1 VSEFDRP
8 IGRVWRRM
16 RAQRFLTALV
26 WCLGGTLAAAAIAL
40 GAARLL
46 DRPLPGAEWA
56 PFAIAAGVGLLAA
69 VAIALAGGPSRLD
82 AAVAIDRAFRLNERL
97 STALTLPAAA
107 RATPAGHALMADAL
121 RHVAALDLGA
131 HFGLR
136 APRRA
141 WLPLIPAGLALLLV
155 YLPGGWAQRTARA
168 DRVAD
173 RAEARAITQ
182 QTKAL
187 GKSIARRRKEL
198 EKDKLAEAEKLF
210 AEIEKAA
217 DQLTKAPPAQK
228 DKALVK
234 LNELH
239 DALKDR
245 QKDLGGAEQVA
256 KQLQQLKSM
265 TSNGPADE
273 LAKALEK
280 GDFAKAADELKKL
293 QEQLAAG
300 KLPEKDKQALK
311 EQLGELKQKLEKL
324 ANQQERRKQLEEAR
338 KNGSMSKEQF
348 DQQMAK
354 LDQQAKDLKKLDQLA
369 QKIGQAQNAMSQGDM
384 KKAADALGMGQKDI
398 EQMARQMK
406 ELESL
411 NDAMADLQDAKDG
424 MNGDPSNQLGNRF
437 DGDDNGPMG
446 MDGDPNANGYGPG
459 GRGRGQGRRPEA
471 KDATSSYNSKVR
483 QQIGKGSA
491 IQIGEAPPRE
501 QRKGDSV
508 ITVQDTAE
516 AASAQSAE
524 ALSNQKVP
532 NGIRKH
538 ISGYFDEIR
547 KGH

>member
-1 VSEFDRP
+1 MNEFDKP
-8 IGRVWRRM
+8 IGRVWRRL

-46 DRPLPGAEWA
+46 DRPLPGPGWA
-56 PFAIAAGVGLLAA
+56 PFAIAAGVGLVAA
-69 VAIALAGGPSRLD
+69 GVIALAGGPSRLD
-82 AAVAIDRAFRLNERL
+82 AAVAIDRAFHLNERL
-97 STALTLPAAA
+97 STALTLPVQV
-107 RATPAGHALMADAL
+107 RETPAGHALMADAL
-121 RHVAALDLGA
+121 KHVAALDVGE

-141 WLPLIPAGLALLLV
+141 WLPLIPAALALLLL
-155 YLPGGWAQRTARA
+155 YLPGGLTQRTARA

-173 RAEARAITQ
+173 QVDTKDIVKQ
-182 QTKAL
+182 SKAL
-187 GKSIARRRKEL
+187 GKSIAQRRKEL
-198 EKDKLAEAEKLF
+198 EKNKLAEAEKLF

-234 LNELH
+234 LNEMH

-245 QKDLGGAEQVA
+245 QKELGGAEQIA
-256 KQLQQLKSM
+256 KQLQQLKQMSS
-265 TSNGPADE
+265 TGPADE
-273 LAKALEK
+273 FTKAMEK

-293 QEQLAAG
+293 QEKLASG
-300 KLPEKDKQALK
+300 KMSEKDKQALK
-311 EQLGELKQKLEKL
+311 EQLGEMKQKLEKL
-324 ANQQERRKQLEEAR
+324 ANQQERRKQLEEAL
-338 KNGSMSKEQF
+338 KKGSMTKEQF
-348 DQQMAK
+348 DKQMAK
-354 LDQQAKDLKKLDQLA
+354 LDQQSKDLKKLEQLA
-369 QKIGQAQNAMSQGDM
+369 QKMGQCQNAMSKGDM
-384 KKAADALGMGQKDI
+384 KKAAEALGMGQKDV
-398 EQMARQMK
+398 EQMAKQMK

-411 NDAMADLQDAKDG
+411 GDAMADLQDAKDG
-424 MNGDPSNQLGNRF
+424 MNGDTSNQLGDRL

-446 MDGDPNANGYGPG
+446 MGGDPNANGFGPG
-459 GRGRGQGRRPEA
+459 GRGRGAGRRAEA
-471 KDATSSYNSKVR
+471 KDATSAYNSKVR

-491 IQIGEAPPRE
+491 IQVGEAPPRE

-508 ITVQDTAE
+508 ITVQETAE
-516 AASAQSAE
+516 AASGQSAE

-532 NGIRKH
+532 NSIRKH